1 MLSYCLKCRK
11 IGKVKIQVA
20 RIKLLSKCAVCDS
33 KKSKFPKQQEPSLLL
48 SKLGIKRSL
57 TLFMMDIFETA
68 HGWGGRG
75 GGKKAPFLKICHTYP
90 TTMKLCSC
98 TLPKEDQKIYESYST
113 PLTSADITIFHRKS
127 ANFVISKNTGVD
139 CILVHNF

>member
-1 MLSYCLKCRK
+1 MLSFCLKCRK

-68 HGWGGRG
+68 HGWGGAKRPPSLKSVIHILQRWNFAVVPYL
-75 GGKKAPFLKICHTYP
+75 KKIKKYMNHIAHPWLLLTSPFFTGNLQILLY
-90 TTMKLCSC
+90 
-98 TLPKEDQKIYESYST
+98 QKIQ
-113 PLTSADITIFHRKS
+113 
-127 ANFVISKNTGVD
+127 V
-139 CILVHNF
+139 